1 MAGNPRG
8 KSSMTDVFF
17 YALLAADGLFLV
29 LLVALL
35 FKSSSRPLAAIDHRL
50 EGMETL
56 QERLER
62 TLREDGPRDREE
74 LNRSLRD
81 VSESLLVRL
90 AENMS
95 LQKDQW
101 EIFSRQLTDLAVQS
115 IQKLDR
121 INESVALQLRNLQ
134 EDQRRQLEA
143 IRATVDEK
151 LQDTLEKRLGE
162 SFRLVSERLETVQKG
177 LGEMQTLAAGV
188 GDLKKVLTNIKT
200 RGTFGE
206 IRLGTLLEE
215 ILSPNQYAVNVATKP
230 DSDHRVEFAVR
241 MPGRHDDPRQVVWLP
256 LDAKFPQEDHLRLL
270 EAQEQGNPGQVEEAS
285 RQLERTLR
293 DMAKSI
299 RDKYL
304 APPHTT
310 DFAIMFLPTESLYA
324 EVLRRDGLFAQLQ
337 REFRVVIT
345 GPTTLAALLNSLQ
358 MGFRTLAIERRSSEV
373 WELLGAVKTEFANF
387 GGILEKTRKKIME
400 AGNTIEKAAVRSRAI
415 ERRLR
420 DVQGLP
426 APEDGGGES
435 GAEDAGDNGA
445 PYNRS

>member
-1 MAGNPRG
+1 
-8 KSSMTDVFF
+8 MTDVFF

>member
-1 MAGNPRG
+1 
-8 KSSMTDVFF
+8 MTDVFF
-17 YALLAADGLFLV
+17 YALLAANGLVVV

-206 IRLGTLLEE
+206 IRLGALLEE

>member
-1 MAGNPRG
+1 
-8 KSSMTDVFF
+8 MTDVFF

-206 IRLGTLLEE
+206 IRLGALLEE

>member
-1 MAGNPRG
+1 
-8 KSSMTDVFF
+8 MTDVFF

-81 VSESLLVRL
+81 VSESLLGRL

-101 EIFSRQLTDLAVQS
+101 EIFSRQLTDLAAQS
-115 IQKLDR
+115 VQKLDR
-121 INESVALQLRNLQ
+121 INESVALQLRHLQ

-215 ILSPNQYAVNVATKP
+215 ILSPDQYAANVATQP

-270 EAQEQGNPGQVEEAS
+270 EAQEQGNTGQVEEAS

>member
-1 MAGNPRG
+1 
-8 KSSMTDVFF
+8 MTDVFF
-17 YALLAADGLFLV
+17 YVLLAADGLVLV

-35 FKSSSRPLAAIDHRL
+35 FKSSSRPLAVIDHRL

>member
-1 MAGNPRG
+1 
-8 KSSMTDVFF
+8 MTDVFF
-17 YALLAADGLFLV
+17 YALLAADALFLV
-29 LLVALL
+29 ILIVLL
-35 FKSSSRPLAAIDHRL
+35 FKSPSRPLTVIDHRL
-50 EGMETL
+50 KGMEKL

-62 TLREDGPRDREE
+62 TMRDDGARDREE

-101 EIFSRQLTDLAVQS
+101 EIFSRQLTDLAAQS
-115 IQKLDR
+115 VQKLDR
-121 INESVALQLRNLQ
+121 INESVALQLRHLQ

-215 ILSPNQYAVNVATKP
+215 ILSPDQYAANVATQP

-387 GGILEKTRKKIME
+387 GGILDKTRKKILE

-426 APEDGGGES
+426 APEDGPEES
-435 GAEDAGDNGA
+435 GIEEACDKVNNGDA
-445 PYNRS
+445 

>member
-1 MAGNPRG
+1 
-8 KSSMTDVFF
+8 MTDVFF
-17 YALLAADGLFLV
+17 YALLAADALFLV
-29 LLVALL
+29 ILIVLL
-35 FKSSSRPLAAIDHRL
+35 FKSPSRPLTVIDHRL
-50 EGMETL
+50 KGMEKL

-62 TLREDGPRDREE
+62 TMRDDGARDREE

-81 VSESLLVRL
+81 VSESLLGRL

-101 EIFSRQLTDLAVQS
+101 EIFSRQLTDLAAQS
-115 IQKLDR
+115 VQKLDR
-121 INESVALQLRNLQ
+121 INESVALQLRHLQ

-215 ILSPNQYAVNVATKP
+215 ILSPDQYAANVATQP

>member
-1 MAGNPRG
+1 
-8 KSSMTDVFF
+8 MTAVFF
-17 YALLAADGLFLV
+17 YAPLAADGLFLV

-35 FKSSSRPLAAIDHRL
+35 FKSSSRPLAVIDHRL

-162 SFRLVSERLETVQKG
+162 SFRLVSERLE
-177 LGEMQTLAAGV
+177 LSLIHISEP
-188 GDLKKVLTNIKT
+188 T
-200 RGTFGE
+200 R
-206 IRLGTLLEE
+206 
-215 ILSPNQYAVNVATKP
+215 
-230 DSDHRVEFAVR
+230 
-241 MPGRHDDPRQVVWLP
+241 
-256 LDAKFPQEDHLRLL
+256 
-270 EAQEQGNPGQVEEAS
+270 
-285 RQLERTLR
+285 
-293 DMAKSI
+293 
-299 RDKYL
+299 
-304 APPHTT
+304 
-310 DFAIMFLPTESLYA
+310 
-324 EVLRRDGLFAQLQ
+324 
-337 REFRVVIT
+337 
-345 GPTTLAALLNSLQ
+345 
-358 MGFRTLAIERRSSEV
+358 
-373 WELLGAVKTEFANF
+373 
-387 GGILEKTRKKIME
+387 
-400 AGNTIEKAAVRSRAI
+400 
-415 ERRLR
+415 
-420 DVQGLP
+420 
-426 APEDGGGES
+426 
-435 GAEDAGDNGA
+435 
-445 PYNRS
+445 PY

>member
-1 MAGNPRG
+1 
-8 KSSMTDVFF
+8 MTDVFF

-81 VSESLLVRL
+81 VSESLLGRL

>member
-1 MAGNPRG
+1 
-8 KSSMTDVFF
+8 
-17 YALLAADGLFLV
+17 
-29 LLVALL
+29 
-35 FKSSSRPLAAIDHRL
+35 
-50 EGMETL
+50 
-56 QERLER
+56 
-62 TLREDGPRDREE
+62 
-74 LNRSLRD
+74 
-81 VSESLLVRL
+81 
-90 AENMS
+90 MS

-206 IRLGTLLEE
+206 IRLGALLEE

>member
-1 MAGNPRG
+1 
-8 KSSMTDVFF
+8 MTDVFF
-17 YALLAADGLFLV
+17 YALLAANGLVVV

-206 IRLGTLLEE
+206 IRLGALLEE

-387 GGILEKTRKKIME
+387 GGILDKTRKKILE

>member
-1 MAGNPRG
+1 
-8 KSSMTDVFF
+8 MTDVFF

-206 IRLGTLLEE
+206 IRLGALLEE
-215 ILSPNQYAVNVATKP
+215 ILSPDQYAVNVATKP

>member
-1 MAGNPRG
+1 
-8 KSSMTDVFF
+8 MTDVFF
-17 YALLAADGLFLV
+17 YALLAADGLVLV

-35 FKSSSRPLAAIDHRL
+35 FKSSSRPLAVIDHRL

-387 GGILEKTRKKIME
+387 GVILEKTRKKIME

-435 GAEDAGDNGA
+435 GAEDAGDNG
-445 PYNRS
+445 NT

>member
-1 MAGNPRG
+1 MR
-8 KSSMTDVFF
+8 D
-17 YALLAADGLFLV
+17 DG
-29 LLVALL
+29 A
-35 FKSSSRPLAAIDHRL
+35 
-50 EGMETL
+50 
-56 QERLER
+56 
-62 TLREDGPRDREE
+62 RDREE

-81 VSESLLVRL
+81 VSESLLGRL

-101 EIFSRQLTDLAVQS
+101 EIFSRQLTDLAAQS
-115 IQKLDR
+115 VQKLDR
-121 INESVALQLRNLQ
+121 INESVALQLRHLQ

-215 ILSPNQYAVNVATKP
+215 ILSPDQYAANVATQP

-270 EAQEQGNPGQVEEAS
+270 EAQEQGNTGQVEEAS

>member
-1 MAGNPRG
+1 
-8 KSSMTDVFF
+8 MTDVFF
-17 YALLAADGLFLV
+17 YALLAADGLVLV

-101 EIFSRQLTDLAVQS
+101 EIFSRQLADLAVQS

-435 GAEDAGDNGA
+435 GAEDAGDNGNA
-445 PYNRS
+445 

>member
-1 MAGNPRG
+1 
-8 KSSMTDVFF
+8 MTDVFF

-387 GGILEKTRKKIME
+387 GVILEKTRKKIME
-400 AGNTIEKAAVRSRAI
+400 AGNTIEKAA
-415 ERRLR
+415 
-420 DVQGLP
+420 
-426 APEDGGGES
+426 
-435 GAEDAGDNGA
+435 
-445 PYNRS
+445 

>member
-1 MAGNPRG
+1 
-8 KSSMTDVFF
+8 MTDVFF

-387 GGILEKTRKKIME
+387 GVILEKTRKKIME

-420 DVQGLP
+420 DVQVLP
-426 APEDGGGES
+426 APEDGAGES
-435 GAEDAGDNGA
+435 GAEDAGDNGNA
-445 PYNRS
+445 

>member
-1 MAGNPRG
+1 
-8 KSSMTDVFF
+8 MTDVFF

-270 EAQEQGNPGQVEEAS
+270 EAQEQGNTGQVEEAS

>member
-1 MAGNPRG
+1 M
-8 KSSMTDVFF
+8 SDILCHV
-17 YALLAADGLFLV
+17 LLAANGLLLALV
-29 LLVALL
+29 VVLL
-35 FKSSSRPLAAIDHRL
+35 FKSSARPLTAIDRRL
-50 EGMETL
+50 EGMEGR
-56 QERLER
+56 QERMER
-62 TLREDGPRDREE
+62 AIREDGARDREE
-74 LNRSLRD
+74 LSRSLRD
-81 VSESLLVRL
+81 ATESLLGRL
-90 AENMS
+90 AENIS
-95 LQKDQW
+95 LQKGQW
-101 EIFSRQLTDLAVQS
+101 EIFSRQVADLAAQS

-121 INESVALQLRNLQ
+121 IDESVTLRLRHLQ

-188 GDLKKVLTNIKT
+188 GDLKKVLTNIKA
-200 RGTFGE
+200 RGTYGE
-206 IRLGTLLEE
+206 IRLGALLEE
-215 ILSPNQYAVNVATKP
+215 ILSPDQYAANVATRP
-230 DSDHRVEFAVR
+230 DSDNRVEFAVR
-241 MPGRHDDPRQVVWLP
+241 MPGRRDDPRQTVWLP

-270 EAQEQGNPGQVEEAS
+270 EAQEEGNPARLEEAS

-293 DMAKSI
+293 DMARDI

-358 MGFRTLAIERRSSEV
+358 MGFRTLAIERRTSEA
-373 WELLGAVKTEFANF
+373 WELLNAVKTEFANF
-387 GGILEKTRKKIME
+387 GGILEKTHKKIIE

-420 DVQGLP
+420 DVQDLP
-426 APEDGGGES
+426 VPEDP
-435 GAEDAGDNGA
+435 AE
-445 PYNRS
+445 NRG

>member
-1 MAGNPRG
+1 
-8 KSSMTDVFF
+8 MTDVFF
-17 YALLAADGLFLV
+17 YVLLAADGLVLV